1 MRSLPRHAEAPPL
14 ASMPH
19 RATPEPSTLTALD
32 DQTLLGL
39 LLGRCLAGSDVDLIG
54 GEIDREHGGQRVDV
68 DLEAIVDCGGFAGK
82 GIVDIDDFEL
92 TVE

>member
-39 LLGRCLAGSDVDLIG
+39 LLGRWALTQVSDLRASAPPAAKG
-54 GEIDREHGGQRVDV
+54 RRHG
-68 DLEAIVDCGGFAGK
+68 
-82 GIVDIDDFEL
+82 
-92 TVE
+92 